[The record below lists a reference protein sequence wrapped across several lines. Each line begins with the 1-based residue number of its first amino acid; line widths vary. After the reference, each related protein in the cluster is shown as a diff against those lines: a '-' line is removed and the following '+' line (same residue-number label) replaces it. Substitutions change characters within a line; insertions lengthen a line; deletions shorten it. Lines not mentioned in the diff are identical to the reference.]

1 EEKEDESKILS
12 NEVQQVQSV
21 NEDER
26 KEETTNAS
34 VDEHSTIA
42 LAEEKIAEEFQI
54 ASSTEVENVQ
64 ASSASSEE
72 QQTQVVTDDEAKF
85 SISNTE
91 REPIVSEEQSLMSIT
106 PAVD

>member
-1 EEKEDESKILS
+1 VLSTIKQETRLVPVEEKIEEKEDESKILS

-21 NEDER
+21 NEGER

-54 ASSTEVENVQ
+54 VSSTEVENVQ

-72 QQTQVVTDDEAKF
+72 QQTQ
-85 SISNTE
+85 
-91 REPIVSEEQSLMSIT
+91 
-106 PAVD
+106 